1 MAGAIGA
8 RKWVGAVLGDFLR
21 DRRKAARLSQTD
33 LAERTG
39 IPQTYISRI
48 ERGEVGLPQRAT
60 REKFHAALGTTE
72 RDWLDAAGE
81 FGAEPGDANGQVVPP
96 PLPASP
102 ARDADWVPIAQKVA
116 DVESRRGEHYQRR
129 LQAARERMS
138 RADYEAFC
146 AALWGMW
153 EGNSLMVFQLL
164 DRDGGGE

>member
-1 MAGAIGA
+1 MSGAIVA
-8 RKWVGAVLGDFLR
+8 RKWAGVVLGDFLR

-72 RDWLDAAGE
+72 REWLDAAGE
-81 FGAEPGDANGQVVPP
+81 FGAETGAANGQVVPP
-96 PLPASP
+96 VPTSP
-102 ARDADWVPIAQKVA
+102 ARDTDWVPIAQKVA

-129 LQAARERMS
+129 LRAARERMS
-138 RADYEAFC
+138 REEYERFC
-146 AALWGMW
+146 SLLWGMW

>member
-1 MAGAIGA
+1 MVGPLVKSRREA
-8 RKWVGAVLGDFLR
+8 RGLT
-21 DRRKAARLSQTD
+21 QTE

-39 IPQTYISRI
+39 LRQTYISQVESGEIVMPRDHNLDKLGAVLGI
-48 ERGEVGLPQRAT
+48 ARGEFYRVAGMLDGIEERPVNGLPT
-60 REKFHAALGTTE
+60 
-72 RDWLDAAGE
+72 
-81 FGAEPGDANGQVVPP
+81 
-96 PLPASP
+96 SP
-102 ARDADWVPIAQKVA
+102 ARDADSVPIAQKVA

>member
-1 MAGAIGA
+1 M
-8 RKWVGAVLGDFLR
+8 LGDVVRGWRL
-21 DRRKAARLSQTD
+21 DRGWTQTD
-33 LAERTG
+33 VVRRSKGRLT
-39 IPQTYISRI
+39 QTYLSKLEGGGIATPTRSMMEALADVF
-48 ERGEVGLPQRAT
+48 ERPLSELYR
-60 REKFHAALGTTE
+60 
-72 RDWLDAAGE
+72 AAGILE
-81 FGAEPGDANGQVVPP
+81 GIEAGNGDA
-96 PLPASP
+96 PAPALP
-102 ARDADWVPIAQKVA
+102 ARDADRVPLAQKVA

>member
-1 MAGAIGA
+1 MVGPLVRQRREA
-8 RKWVGAVLGDFLR
+8 RGLT
-21 DRRKAARLSQTD
+21 QTE

-39 IPQTYISRI
+39 LRQTYISQVESGEIVMPRDHNLDKLGAVLGI
-48 ERGEVGLPQRAT
+48 ARGEFYR
-60 REKFHAALGTTE
+60 
-72 RDWLDAAGE
+72 AAGMLE
-81 FGAEPGDANGQVVPP
+81 GIEERPANGQVVPP
-96 PLPASP
+96 ALPTAP

-129 LQAARERMS
+129 LAAARERMS